1 MKTTRNTNSEHLEVA
16 HQGQDL
22 AVPHLPPQTRGRD
35 WVLLS
40 LLLACMLVHVAT
52 WIVCLPTNRHA
63 DTEEYAA
70 LAYRFMTHDFRNYSA
85 DRTPVYSFLLL
96 AARFDYRV
104 VWFIQNILGIA
115 TSLLLYALAKDRSR
129 NQGLAFLAG
138 AWPRRFWSKMGPW
151 PGGRERIAGLTLRNK
166 RAAAQQAALHSKVA
180 AYEKNP
186 D

>member
-1 MKTTRNTNSEHLEVA
+1 MAGSYKLNPDHVEVA
-16 HQGQDL
+16 HQEQDSP
-22 AVPHLPPQTRGRD
+22 VPQPPPRTRGTD
-35 WVLLS
+35 WVLVS
-40 LLLACMLVHVAT
+40 LLLTCILVRVAT
-52 WIVCLPTNRHA
+52 WVICLPTNRHA

-129 NQGLAFLAG
+129 NRGLAFLAG
-138 AWPRRFWSKMGPW
+138 ASNSVFLNQLMFE
-151 PGGRERIAGLTLRNK
+151 PGVDVLTNFVE
-166 RAAAQQAALHSKVA
+166 S
-180 AYEKNP
+180 
-186 D
+186 